1 MSKNSQHKRAFLSW
15 VAIYPIIT
23 LLLGLLGEY
32 LVKIPLVLRTLVLTL
47 ILVPL
52 LSYMIMP
59 FLNRVFSKWL
69 NKDR

>member
-1 MSKNSQHKRAFLSW
+1 
-15 VAIYPIIT
+15 
-23 LLLGLLGEY
+23 LLGEY

-59 FLNRVFSKWL
+59 FLNSVFSKWL